1 MHLFED
7 DLAEIILCDQQL
19 IIKKHQPL
27 TSMQSLCQQ
36 YLIAYAK
43 NSGVPCIICNTEN
56 ILAVRGVS
64 LSTSARFSDDVAS
77 YIRNKQ
83 IFHFAEDAA
92 LDLIGDGKYPIDCL
106 YPIVSGNDPAGAV
119 ILLHYRNLTQ
129 QETGYAKFL
138 ADILTQS
145 IQEVKF

>member
-1 MHLFED
+1 MKNKQVTGLFRRLDALGRIVIPKEYRRAMHLFED

-64 LSTSARFSDDVAS
+64 LSTSARFSDDVSS

-83 IFHFAEDAA
+83 IFHFTEDAA

-106 YPIVSGNDPAGAV
+106 YPIVS
-119 ILLHYRNLTQ
+119 
-129 QETGYAKFL
+129 
-138 ADILTQS
+138 
-145 IQEVKF
+145 